1 MPDFLSFINEI
12 LWGSVMIYLLLGAGV
27 WFTWRTKYIQF
38 RYIRQFSKSLKKS
51 LQPQPGGLTS
61 FQALCLSLAAC
72 GSGGD
77 TDTDTDAAPDS
88 FEGMVKD
95 SERMVSLSDY
105 GGTWAG
111 DDGSTMLVEAGGDGD
126 EVRFALYDA
135 GDEVPASGFIQFV
148 PDYGCD
154 YFSNEHDGVAYR
166 SRLDEAGALDV
177 VSLGTFAKVS
187 GDLPGE
193 TIGDTGF
200 ETLAGTWYLDAEADA
215 PSILVIDQT
224 GGWELME
231 RPGGDGDPTM
241 VDCGTIRV
249 ERSGEETLYYAVST
263 RFADVTYDFT
273 LIDSNTMYWGGEY
286 DYYQKMA

>member
-1 MPDFLSFINEI
+1 MRRFIK
-12 LWGSVMIYLLLGAGV
+12 YLLPAL
-27 WFTWRTKYIQF
+27 
-38 RYIRQFSKSLKKS
+38 L
-51 LQPQPGGLTS
+51 L
-61 FQALCLSLAAC
+61 ALCLSLAAC

-77 TDTDTDAAPDS
+77 TDTDTDMDAVPDS

-95 SERMVSLSDY
+95 SEWMASLSDY

-135 GDEVPASGFIQFV
+135 GDEVTASGFIQSV
-148 PDYGCD
+148 PEYGCD
-154 YFSNEHDGVAYR
+154 YFYNEHDGVAYR
-166 SRLDEAGALDV
+166 SRIDEAGALHV
-177 VSLGTFAKVS
+177 ASLGTFVKVS
-187 GDLPGE
+187 GDIPGE

-215 PSILVIDQT
+215 PSILVIDQA

-231 RPGGDGDPTM
+231 RPGGDGDPTT
-241 VDCGTIRV
+241 VDCGTIQV
-249 ERSGEETLYYAVST
+249 ERSGEEELYYAVST
-263 RFADVTYDFT
+263 RFADITYDFT
-273 LIDSNTMYWGGEY
+273 LIDSSTMYWGGEY

>member
-1 MPDFLSFINEI
+1 MRCFLK
-12 LWGSVMIYLLLGAGV
+12 YLLPAL
-27 WFTWRTKYIQF
+27 
-38 RYIRQFSKSLKKS
+38 L
-51 LQPQPGGLTS
+51 L
-61 FQALCLSLAAC
+61 ALCLSLAAC

-95 SERMVSLSDY
+95 GDRMASLSDY

-135 GDEVPASGFIQFV
+135 GDEVTASGFIQFV

-154 YFSNEHDGVAYR
+154 YFYNEHDGAAYR

-187 GDLPGE
+187 GDLPGRRSA
-193 TIGDTGF
+193 TPALRRWRARGI
-200 ETLAGTWYLDAEADA
+200 WM
-215 PSILVIDQT
+215 P
-224 GGWELME
+224 
-231 RPGGDGDPTM
+231 RP
-241 VDCGTIRV
+241 
-249 ERSGEETLYYAVST
+249 T
-263 RFADVTYDFT
+263 RPA
-273 LIDSNTMYWGGEY
+273 SS
-286 DYYQKMA
+286 

>member
-1 MPDFLSFINEI
+1 MRRFIK
-12 LWGSVMIYLLLGAGV
+12 YLLPAL
-27 WFTWRTKYIQF
+27 
-38 RYIRQFSKSLKKS
+38 L
-51 LQPQPGGLTS
+51 L
-61 FQALCLSLAAC
+61 ALCLSLAAC

-95 SERMVSLSDY
+95 SERMASLSDY

-135 GDEVPASGFIQFV
+135 GDEVTASGFIQFV

-154 YFSNEHDGVAYR
+154 YFYNEHDGVAYR
-166 SRLDEAGALDV
+166 SRLDEA
-177 VSLGTFAKVS
+177 
-187 GDLPGE
+187 
-193 TIGDTGF
+193 
-200 ETLAGTWYLDAEADA
+200 DA
-215 PSILVIDQT
+215 PSILVIDQA

-273 LIDSNTMYWGGEY
+273 LIDSSTMYWGGEY

>member
-1 MPDFLSFINEI
+1 MRRFIK
-12 LWGSVMIYLLLGAGV
+12 YLLPAL
-27 WFTWRTKYIQF
+27 
-38 RYIRQFSKSLKKS
+38 L
-51 LQPQPGGLTS
+51 L
-61 FQALCLSLAAC
+61 ALCLSLAAC

-95 SERMVSLSDY
+95 SERMASLSDY

-111 DDGSTMLVEAGGDGD
+111 DDGSTMLIEA
-126 EVRFALYDA
+126 
-135 GDEVPASGFIQFV
+135 
-148 PDYGCD
+148 
-154 YFSNEHDGVAYR
+154 
-166 SRLDEAGALDV
+166 
-177 VSLGTFAKVS
+177 
-187 GDLPGE
+187 
-193 TIGDTGF
+193 
-200 ETLAGTWYLDAEADA
+200 
-215 PSILVIDQT
+215 
-224 GGWELME
+224 
-231 RPGGDGDPTM
+231 GGDGDPTM

>member
-1 MPDFLSFINEI
+1 MRRFIK
-12 LWGSVMIYLLLGAGV
+12 YLLPALLLV
-27 WFTWRTKYIQF
+27 
-38 RYIRQFSKSLKKS
+38 
-51 LQPQPGGLTS
+51 
-61 FQALCLSLAAC
+61 LCLSLAAC
-72 GSGGD
+72 GSGGE

-95 SERMVSLSDY
+95 SERMASLSDY

-111 DDGSTMLVEAGGDGD
+111 DDGSTMLIEAGGDGD
-126 EVRFALYDA
+126 EVRFALYDT
-135 GDEVPASGFIQFV
+135 GDEVTASGFIQSV

-154 YFSNEHDGVAYR
+154 YFYNEHDGVAYR
-166 SRLDEAGALDV
+166 SRLDEA
-177 VSLGTFAKVS
+177 
-187 GDLPGE
+187 
-193 TIGDTGF
+193 
-200 ETLAGTWYLDAEADA
+200 DA
-215 PSILVIDQT
+215 PSILVIDQA

-273 LIDSNTMYWGGEY
+273 LIDSSTMYWGGEY

>member
-1 MPDFLSFINEI
+1 M
-12 LWGSVMIYLLLGAGV
+12 
-27 WFTWRTKYIQF
+27 
-38 RYIRQFSKSLKKS
+38 
-51 LQPQPGGLTS
+51 
-61 FQALCLSLAAC
+61 
-72 GSGGD
+72 
-77 TDTDTDAAPDS
+77 PDS

-95 SERMVSLSDY
+95 SERMASLSDY

-135 GDEVPASGFIQFV
+135 GDEVTASGFIQFV

-154 YFSNEHDGVAYR
+154 YFYNEHDGVAYR

-215 PSILVIDQT
+215 PSILVIDQA

-231 RPGGDGDPTM
+231 CPGGDGDPTM
-241 VDCGTIRV
+241 VDCGTIQV

-273 LIDSNTMYWGGEY
+273 LIDSSTMYWGGEY